1 LNTFKTTE
9 ATMKIIIP
17 GGSGHLGTILTR
29 SLRASGHDVIALTRD
44 VRRKGVLWDGRTL
57 GPWAGLLDGAD
68 AVINLAGRSV
78 DCRYGRKH
86 REEILRSRVD
96 STTVIGQAIAAAE
109 RPPKVWLQASTATI
123 YAHRY
128 DLPNDE
134 HRGIIG
140 GEELDVPETWRFSSG
155 VARAW
160 ERAIDD
166 ASTPRTRKVKLRTAI
181 VMHAAAGGPFEIMR
195 RHIRLGLGHFGD
207 GRQWMSWI
215 HERDFTRAV
224 QWLLDH
230 DLVAGPVNLTAPNPL
245 TNADFTSILREECGT
260 SLSIPVPRWM
270 TEVGT
275 WLLRTESELVLK
287 SRRVIPARLLE
298 QGFRFEYPEWRD
310 AAQELCARFREHRSA
325 YGAQS
330 SPQW

>member
-1 LNTFKTTE
+1 
-9 ATMKIIIP
+9 MKIIIP
-17 GGSGHLGTILTR
+17 GGSGHLGTLLTR
-29 SLRASGHDVIALTRD
+29 GLRASGHDVISLTRD
-44 VRRKGVLWDGRTL
+44 VRQKGVLWDGRTL

-78 DCRYGRKH
+78 DCRYDRK
-86 REEILRSRVD
+86 RRQEILLSRVE
-96 STTVIGQAIAAAE
+96 STRVIGQAIAAAD

-140 GEELDVPETWRFSSG
+140 GHEPDVPEQWRFSTD

-166 ASTPRTRKVKLRTAI
+166 ADTPHTRKVKMRTAI
-181 VMHAAAGGPFEIMR
+181 VMHPAAGGPFRILR
-195 RHIRLGLGHFGD
+195 RHVRLGLGRFGD

-215 HERDFTRAV
+215 HEIDFVRAV
-224 QWLLDH
+224 EWLLGH
-230 DLVAGPVNLTAPNPL
+230 DLVAGAVNLAAPNPV
-245 TNADFTSILREECGT
+245 TNAELTEILREECGA
-260 SLSIPVPRWM
+260 SLSIPMPRLLV
-270 TEVGT
+270 EVGT
-275 WLLRTESELVLK
+275 RLLRTESELVLK
-287 SRRVIPARLLE
+287 SRRVVPVRLLE
-298 QGFRFEYPEWRD
+298 QGFRFEYPDWRE
-310 AAQELCARFREHRSA
+310 AARELCARFREHRTS
-325 YGAQS
+325 YEVQS